1 MHVPFVHIGGKTL
14 IWLAQGLRM
23 SQEAVTTRRRLIW
36 LGAGMRLMLTLT
48 TMQMPLTRTWKVGS
62 QLSPLLATC
71 IAARLGM
78 NVMNLGCM

>member
-1 MHVPFVHIGGKTL
+1 MRGPFVHIWGKTL

-23 SQEAVTTRRRLIW
+23 SQGAATTRRRLIW
-36 LGAGMRLMLTLT
+36 LGAGMRLMLTLK

-71 IAARLGM
+71 IAARLGKY
-78 NVMNLGCM
+78 VMSLGCL